1 MKKHSTVKN
10 LITNET
16 FTYYNGSDLETNLL
30 SAILYQKNTSAVR
43 LFEERFKKRMIE
55 IAKIGRIPS
64 LDGSEKVYS
73 STYDMIAYHGIT
85 D

>member
-1 MKKHSTVKN
+1 MTKHSTVKN

-16 FTYYNGSDLETNLL
+16 FTYYNGYDLETNLI
-30 SAILYQKNTSAVR
+30 SAIVHQKDASKLLHYKFREKIT
-43 LFEERFKKRMIE
+43 EM
-55 IAKIGRIPS
+55 AKIGRLPS

-73 STYDMIAYHGIT
+73 STYDMIAYYGIK

>member
-1 MKKHSTVKN
+1 MNTIKVKN
-10 LITNET
+10 LVTQEIS
-16 FTYYNGSDLETNLL
+16 TYYNRYDLETNLISTIVCQEDANKL
-30 SAILYQKNTSAVR
+30 LHDKFREKITEK
-43 LFEERFKKRMIE
+43 
-55 IAKIGRIPS
+55 AKVQRISS